1 MCKDLS
7 KEIYMC
13 NKFALSLM
21 TKVKVF
27 QKYVKLSRSMSQ
39 SQELCYMY
47 YVKGITRNT
56 HVKYQNPVFYGF

>member
-47 YVKGITRNT
+47 YV
-56 HVKYQNPVFYGF
+56 